1 MHRLRFPSFIAPYL
15 TALFLAV
22 ILGTLMIQP
31 NQTHSMP
38 YGLYLRLPA
47 IGELHE
53 GDLVQVESPMRKGY
67 VGSHGTTNLLKR
79 IEKITDTGLYYVR
92 GESEDSYDSR
102 YFGFIGRDYIKARI
116 VPLIITSRPIGAL
129 E

>member
-1 MHRLRFPSFIAPYL
+1 MHKLCFPSFIAPYL

-31 NQTHSMP
+31 NRTHSMP
-38 YGLYLRLPA
+38 YGLYLRFPA

-79 IEKITDTGLYYVR
+79 IERITDTGLYYVR

-102 YFGFIGRDYIKARI
+102 YFGFIGRDYIKARV

>member
-1 MHRLRFPSFIAPYL
+1 MPRLRFSSLMGPYL
-15 TALFLAV
+15 LSLFITVL
-22 ILGTLMIQP
+22 LGILMIQP

-38 YGLYLRLPA
+38 YGFYLRLPV
-47 IGELHE
+47 IGTLHE

-67 VGSHGTTNLLKR
+67 MGSHGTANLLKR
-79 IEKITDTGLYYVR
+79 IERITDTGLYYVR
-92 GESEDSYDSR
+92 GESDDSYDSR
-102 YFGFIGRDYIKARI
+102 YFGFIGRDYIKARV